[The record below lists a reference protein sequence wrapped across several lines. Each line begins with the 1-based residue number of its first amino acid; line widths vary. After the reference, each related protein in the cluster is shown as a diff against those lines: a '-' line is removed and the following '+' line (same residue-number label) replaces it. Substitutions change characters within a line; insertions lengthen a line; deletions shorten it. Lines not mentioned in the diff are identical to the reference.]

1 MSWRAILENEA
12 EPFSENNPY
21 TQYPLNTQKA
31 ESYYKKVSTK
41 EPLADSADI
50 AYRDQKNKN
59 ASDKGFD
66 FDFNSAPLQRTK
78 RLKDLPKEEVQHI
91 MVQKMETCLHGE
103 RCPHLNNQNQC
114 KKVNVSVFNLE
125 ACPLPKSKWFKVQH

>member
-12 EPFSENNPY
+12 EPRSKNNPY

-31 ESYYKKVSTK
+31 EGDYKKISTRD
-41 EPLADSADI
+41 PLADI

-66 FDFNSAPLQRTK
+66 FDFNSAPLQRSEK
-78 RLKDLPKEEVQHI
+78 LKGLSKEEVQQIIIH
-91 MVQKMETCLHGE
+91 KMETCLHGE
-103 RCPHLNNQNQC
+103 RCPYLNNQNQC
-114 KKVNVSVFNLE
+114 KKVNVSVFSLNE
-125 ACPLPKSKWFKVQH
+125 CPLPKSKWFSVKY